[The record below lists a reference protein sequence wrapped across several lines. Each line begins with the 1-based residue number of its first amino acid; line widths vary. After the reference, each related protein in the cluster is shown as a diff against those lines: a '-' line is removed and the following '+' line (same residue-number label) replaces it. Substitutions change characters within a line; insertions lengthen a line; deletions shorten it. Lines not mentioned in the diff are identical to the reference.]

1 MILKINILELLNSEY
16 IVSEKKN
23 PKSGMTHLKK
33 TS

>member
-1 MILKINILELLNSEY
+1 MILKLNIFELLNGEY

-23 PKSGMTHLKK
+23 PKSGITDLKK